1 MLINKL
7 IVSNMGDILVFLDI
21 QNAVLLVCPC
31 EEGKL
36 IVLSHFSN

>member
-21 QNAVLLVCPC
+21 QNAVVS
-31 EEGKL
+31 
-36 IVLSHFSN
+36 LSL